1 MRKIYGFID
10 LFGAPE
16 LGPLTAK
23 RNFGSVTFL
32 GRYGLLDFA
41 LSNFSNSGID
51 RLGILVDR
59 HYNSV
64 RNHIRNGSAFTINT
78 KTGRLHIMVNEEGI
92 LTPELNTDIMTVN
105 MSKDFIKDGKTDYVI
120 IAPGYLLMSMDYN
133 PIIEA
138 HIKSGND
145 ITLVYEHRFDLDK
158 TMKGMNV
165 LGIKNNLVKTMK
177 RNDQKEKEGDV
188 SLDVFIMN
196 RDYFEH
202 LIETQKEVNPKY
214 MFKDMVKYEIT
225 KMKKQ
230 ANSYEFKSFVLPILS
245 LDDYIQGSFYLLPY
259 LNRLKL
265 FRKDWPIYTATHN
278 TPPAKYGPKAN
289 VKNSFVANGS
299 IVDGI
304 VENSILS
311 RNVVIKAGASVKNSI
326 VFTGSEIG
334 KGVSLNYVLT
344 DKSVVISEK
353 ASISGTKKE
362 YVIIKQGEKV

>member
-120 IAPGYLLMSMDYN
+120 IS
-133 PIIEA
+133 
-138 HIKSGND
+138 
-145 ITLVYEHRFDLDK
+145 
-158 TMKGMNV
+158 
-165 LGIKNNLVKTMK
+165 
-177 RNDQKEKEGDV
+177 
-188 SLDVFIMN
+188 
-196 RDYFEH
+196 
-202 LIETQKEVNPKY
+202 
-214 MFKDMVKYEIT
+214 
-225 KMKKQ
+225 
-230 ANSYEFKSFVLPILS
+230 
-245 LDDYIQGSFYLLPY
+245 
-259 LNRLKL
+259 
-265 FRKDWPIYTATHN
+265 
-278 TPPAKYGPKAN
+278 PPAC
-289 VKNSFVANGS
+289 
-299 IVDGI
+299 
-304 VENSILS
+304 
-311 RNVVIKAGASVKNSI
+311 R
-326 VFTGSEIG
+326 
-334 KGVSLNYVLT
+334 
-344 DKSVVISEK
+344 
-353 ASISGTKKE
+353 
-362 YVIIKQGEKV
+362 